1 MQGKVAIITGSS
13 TGIGKAL
20 AIEMGQRGAWI
31 VLNGRNEL
39 KLESTRRELAEQGLR
54 VIAVPGDV
62 SDYEDCRRLIRH
74 TVDHFGKIDMLIN
87 NAGLAMEGE
96 VEYLQPDTLKKIM
109 EVNFLGAAYLT
120 QLAIPHIRATR
131 GNILFVSS
139 LAGIHGLP
147 AFSAYSASKM
157 ALSALAESLKIEL
170 RGTGVHVGIAY
181 LGFTENDPGKTIYK
195 ADGRMETLPQRQNVK
210 VTPVEKV
217 ARLLIR
223 KLEKRRHKSF
233 FSPLG
238 KVLILT
244 KRVSPTLV
252 ERILA
257 NAYRRR

>member
-1 MQGKVAIITGSS
+1 
-13 TGIGKAL
+13 
-20 AIEMGQRGAWI
+20 
-31 VLNGRNEL
+31 
-39 KLESTRRELAEQGLR
+39 
-54 VIAVPGDV
+54 
-62 SDYEDCRRLIRH
+62 LIRH
-74 TVDHFGKIDMLIN
+74 TVDHFGKIDILIN

-96 VEYLQPDTLKKIM
+96 VEHLQPDTLKKIM

-120 QLAIPHIRATR
+120 QLTIPHIRATR

-195 ADGRMETLPQRQNVK
+195 ADGRMETLPQRQDVK